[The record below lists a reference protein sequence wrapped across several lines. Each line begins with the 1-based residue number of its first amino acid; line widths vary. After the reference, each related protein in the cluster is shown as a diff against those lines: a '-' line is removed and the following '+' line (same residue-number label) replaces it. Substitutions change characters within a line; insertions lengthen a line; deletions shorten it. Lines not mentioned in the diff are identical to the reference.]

1 MTPLTAPIQKSTKKR
16 LSLTKVK
23 RERGQSRTVIDTCE
37 DPETKTAA
45 RLVRIETGG
54 VDRKTG
60 KPLRFFF
67 EVTAKVPGAEEVTK
81 TFKAERNARLVFL
94 AAKHGVV
101 DLGTRLAALPPKLWR
116 AFRDAGAFSTLQAQA
131 HETLWLMGKRP
142 PCWPALK
149 DLLPLHGAAQHLAI
163 LGLSPDG
170 TRMNTGDSEADG
182 GPGGGPLW

>member
-116 AFRDAGAFSTLQAQA
+116 AFRDAGAFSHASGSGPRNPLANGGASPLLARPQGPPPPPWGGSALGDFGVVA
-131 HETLWLMGKRP
+131 RWDPHEYW
-142 PCWPALK
+142 
-149 DLLPLHGAAQHLAI
+149 
-163 LGLSPDG
+163 
-170 TRMNTGDSEADG
+170 
-182 GPGGGPLW
+182 